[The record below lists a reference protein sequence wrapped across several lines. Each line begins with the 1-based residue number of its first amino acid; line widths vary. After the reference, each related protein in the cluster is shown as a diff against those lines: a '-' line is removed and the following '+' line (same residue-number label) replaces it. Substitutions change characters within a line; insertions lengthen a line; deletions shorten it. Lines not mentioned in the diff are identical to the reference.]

1 MPPKWRC
8 GPEDLPVEPTFPST
22 SPFSTAALPKPG
34 PLKGG
39 STLSRRP
46 SRGQSGRLCRRKRVR
61 PRGRP
66 PRHWTPEPGC
76 PPSPADRSRR
86 VGSGPPVDPAAQAER
101 GRDVTRNGPEKGP
114 LPVPLLPKSQE
125 EILQPLLLP
134 VRPGGIFRPQ
144 VDHGAGETKV
154 PDWKIDFLH
163 RYPKPSCAPLFRPR
177 SRRPRPR
184 ICRDGYSGLFPAE
197 TRNSH
202 SLHGNGGGIS
212 PPGTPPPANRKLKAR
227 RLSRSTLL
235 PALEGPAEPR
245 AERALRRSHPSPPL
259 RERGRRAN
267 RKEAGISSSRRR
279 GWDAID
285 VGHSGLR
292 STAGCSL
299 SSLQGVQ
306 PLPLSGF
313 RLDFDQAHYGSLP
326 YPIQIPPHRQ
336 R

>member
-1 MPPKWRC
+1 MVNQDGFAGEKEFVREDDRPVIGRQNRGARLPPQI
-8 GPEDLPVEPTFPST
+8 D
-22 SPFSTAALPKPG
+22 AAVWVP
-34 PLKGG
+34 
-39 STLSRRP
+39 
-46 SRGQSGRLCRRKRVR
+46 
-61 PRGRP
+61 
-66 PRHWTPEPGC
+66 
-76 PPSPADRSRR
+76 
-86 VGSGPPVDPAAQAER
+86 GPPVDPAAQAER

-134 VRPGGIFRPQ
+134 VSPRAASPAPGRPWSGG
-144 VDHGAGETKV
+144 DEGAGLENRLS
-154 PDWKIDFLH
+154 PPL
-163 RYPKPSCAPLFRPR
+163 PKPSCAPLFRPR

-197 TRNSH
+197 TRNSPFA
-202 SLHGNGGGIS
+202 SWKWRGNFA
-212 PPGTPPPANRKLKAR
+212 PGTPPPANRKLKAR